1 MISPANSREI
11 VRTRPSAQSLITA
24 PALPSSFMARTHLR
38 RQYSPLTSETP
49 KRRKTSGQVGRV
61 KLNSTT
67 KDILCFPLSERFQNG
82 KAMPIPRG
90 KARGKL
96 DELGLC
102 GKIVI
107 YSNWSND
114 RIIEE
119 VTSLFGH
126 VFDLPEGESLPFRY
140 LGIVP
145 GMKKLAYPNVSASF
159 IWAGSAVAA
168 LSGQGGIYI
177 ESCIPLAKKEIT
189 DYVHVE
195 VDSESEVVMSLLITS
210 ILYQ

>member
-24 PALPSSFMARTHLR
+24 PALPSSFMARTHLK

-61 KLNSTT
+61 KQYT
-67 KDILCFPLSERFQNG
+67 KDILCFPLSE
-82 KAMPIPRG
+82 
-90 KARGKL
+90 
-96 DELGLC
+96 LGLC
-102 GKIVI
+102 GKIVN

>member
-1 MISPANSREI
+1 
-11 VRTRPSAQSLITA
+11 
-24 PALPSSFMARTHLR
+24 MARSHLR
-38 RQYSPLTSETP
+38 RQSPLKNETP

-61 KLNSTT
+61 KQYT
-67 KDILCFPLSERFQNG
+67 KDILSFPLSQQFENG
-82 KAMPIPRG
+82 KAMAIPRG

-96 DELGLC
+96 AELGLC
-102 GKIVI
+102 GKLVL

-114 RIIEE
+114 RVIEE

-126 VFDLPEGESLPFRY
+126 VFDLPEGEHLPFRY

-159 IWAGSAVAA
+159 IWTGSAVAA

-177 ESCIPLAKKEIT
+177 ESGIPLAKEE
-189 DYVHVE
+189 YEHVDI
-195 VDSESEVVMSLLITS
+195 VASESEVLITVCNLYLQ
-210 ILYQ
+210 LYQFK

>member
-61 KLNSTT
+61 KQYT

-119 VTSLFGH
+119 VNKFVWTCF
-126 VFDLPEGESLPFRY
+126 
-140 LGIVP
+140 
-145 GMKKLAYPNVSASF
+145 
-159 IWAGSAVAA
+159 
-168 LSGQGGIYI
+168 
-177 ESCIPLAKKEIT
+177 
-189 DYVHVE
+189 
-195 VDSESEVVMSLLITS
+195 
-210 ILYQ
+210 

>member
-1 MISPANSREI
+1 
-11 VRTRPSAQSLITA
+11 
-24 PALPSSFMARTHLR
+24 MARSHLR
-38 RQYSPLTSETP
+38 RQSPLTNETP

-61 KLNSTT
+61 KQYT
-67 KDILCFPLSERFQNG
+67 KDILCFPLSQQFENG

-96 DELGLC
+96 AELGLC
-102 GKIVI
+102 GKLVL

-114 RIIEE
+114 RVIEE

-126 VFDLPEGESLPFRY
+126 VFDLPEGEHLPIRY

-159 IWAGSAVAA
+159 IWTGSAVAA
-168 LSGQGGIYI
+168 LSGQGRIYI
-177 ESCIPLAKKEIT
+177 ESGIPLAKKE
-189 DYVHVE
+189 YEHVDI
-195 VDSESEVVMSLLITS
+195 VASESEVLITVCNLYLQ
-210 ILYQ
+210 LYQFK

>member
-1 MISPANSREI
+1 
-11 VRTRPSAQSLITA
+11 
-24 PALPSSFMARTHLR
+24 MARSHLR
-38 RQYSPLTSETP
+38 RQSPLTNETP

-61 KLNSTT
+61 KQYT
-67 KDILCFPLSERFQNG
+67 KDILCFPLSQQFENG

-96 DELGLC
+96 AELGLC
-102 GKIVI
+102 GKLVL

-114 RIIEE
+114 RVIEE

-126 VFDLPEGESLPFRY
+126 VFDLPEGEHLPIRY

-159 IWAGSAVAA
+159 IWTGSAVAA

-177 ESCIPLAKKEIT
+177 ESGIPLAKRNMNMWT
-189 DYVHVE
+189 
-195 VDSESEVVMSLLITS
+195 L
-210 ILYQ
+210 